1 MGFLRT
7 KLPSLFVAFLVE
19 TGEFRCVLFH
29 SADFDRSDR
38 ADDCQLSLVFQL
50 FDEIHGPVVYGVSF
64 GQGFQEVGVLSV
76 ECLCE
81 GHRAGFLAVS
91 LVSGE
96 HDDLP
101 FISLFHGIL
110 DGDGICD
117 PSVKHRDSVHICD
130 R

>member
-19 TGEFRCVLFH
+19 AGEFRCVLFH
-29 SADFDRSDR
+29 SADFDRADGTDDR
-38 ADDCQLSLVFQL
+38 QLSFVFQL

-64 GQGFQEVGVLSV
+64 GQGFLELGVLSV

-81 GHRAGFLAVS
+81 GHGAGFLAVS

-96 HDDLP
+96 HDDLL
-101 FISLFHGIL
+101 FISLMHGIF
-110 DGDGICD
+110 DWDGICD
-117 PSVKHRDSVHICD
+117 SSVKHRDAVHICD